1 MRSRWS
7 RSTRLVAA
15 GLVATIAAAGLAACG
30 DDAEPAVSFE
40 RRGTTFERQ
49 EDDDTAAPED
59 QTQGLDLDEVPV
71 EDQDDVI
78 IEAAISDVEDFWT
91 DEFPSA
97 VGGTF
102 EPVGGG
108 FFPYGPQRTL
118 PTCGQRLTY
127 EEIAQNAFYCPI
139 DDLIAW
145 DTDNLT
151 NTLLE
156 QFGPFTLAIVMAHE
170 YGHAVQARGA
180 LNPNL
185 ATIAGEQQ
193 ADCFA
198 GAFTAYVNDGESDN
212 FAIAID
218 DLDLAVAGFLQ
229 LRDQPGT
236 STADPSAHGSGF
248 DRIGAFQDG
257 FLNGA
262 ARCVEYSDIFERGES
277 TAVDVPLTEDA
288 TGQVQFDAPFDP
300 ADPESIFLLTLGS
313 LETFWADEME
323 AQFDEEWSALFQDD
337 RVTSFSVDDPGS
349 LPDCEGEDI
358 DEEDAAGQAFACFGD
373 EDDPDDDFI
382 AFDIDEAA
390 RLYDEVGDFAVSG
403 FLSQQ
408 YAFLAQELLGFLDGS
423 KDAFLQ
429 ADCFS
434 GAWTGALTL
443 ATLNEGGQALLSPD
457 FDQDGEPT
465 NVSIS
470 AGDLDEAIQSF
481 LLVSGGNSDEQGSPF
496 ERVTAF
502 RDGFFNGLAS
512 CATYLEDGAPS
523 VGELQGIEG
532 DEG

>member
-1 MRSRWS
+1 MSSRL
-7 RSTRLVAA
+7 TQIVAA
-15 GLVATIAAAGLAACG
+15 CVVATTAAAGLAACS
-30 DDAEPAVSFE
+30 DDGEPEVSFE
-40 RRGTTFERQ
+40 RRSTTFERQ
-49 EDDDTAAPED
+49 DPDEDDDTAD
-59 QTQGLDLDEVPV
+59 QTQGLDLEDVPF

-78 IEAAISDVEDFWT
+78 LEAAIEDVEAFWE

-102 EPVGGG
+102 EPVSGG
-108 FFPYGPQRTL
+108 FFPYGPERAL
-118 PTCGQRLTY
+118 PTCGPRLTY
-127 EEIAQNAFYCPI
+127 DEIAQNAFYCPI

-151 NTLLE
+151 NDLLE
-156 QFGPFTLAIVMAHE
+156 QFGPFTLVIVMAHE

-198 GAFTAYVNDGESDN
+198 GAFTAYVNDGESEN
-212 FAIAID
+212 FTID
-218 DLDLAVAGFLQ
+218 IEDLDLAVAGFLT

-277 TAVDVPLTEDA
+277 TAVDIPLTADE
-288 TGQVQFDAPFDP
+288 TGQVALDAPFDP
-300 ADPESIFLLTLGS
+300 ADPSSIFLLTLGS
-313 LETFWADEME
+313 LETFWAE
-323 AQFDEEWSALFQDD
+323 ALEEEFGEEWTALFQDD
-337 RVTSFSVDDPGS
+337 RVTAFSPDEPGS
-349 LPDCEGEDI
+349 LPECEGEDI

-373 EDDPDDDFI
+373 EDDPTDDFI

-390 RLYDEVGDFAVSG
+390 RLYELGDFAVSG

-408 YAFLAQELLGFLDGS
+408 YSFLAQELLGFLDGS
-423 KDAFLQ
+423 KDSFLQ

-434 GAWTGALTL
+434 GAWSGALTL

-457 FDQDGEPT
+457 FDADGEPT
-465 NVSIS
+465 VVSIS
-470 AGDLDEAIQSF
+470 AGDLDEAIQAF
-481 LLVSGGNSDEQGSPF
+481 LLVSGGDSESQGSAF

-502 RDGFFNGLAS
+502 RDGFFNGLES
-512 CATYLEDGAPS
+512 CATYLEDGAPG
-523 VGELQGIEG
+523 VGELPGVQG
-532 DEG
+532 